1 MDSPTSSVF
10 DLPTTFAL
18 RSRKRRYNIMLF
30 PEDVARMD
38 RRARQLGV
46 SRSELLAFA
55 FNRFDA
61 DCRDMGGDA

>member
-10 DLPTTFAL
+10 DLPTVFTL
-18 RSRKRRYNIMLF
+18 RSRKRRYNVTLY

-38 RRARQLGV
+38 SRARQFGV
-46 SRSELLAFA
+46 SRSEIISFA
-55 FNRFDA
+55 FNRFDS